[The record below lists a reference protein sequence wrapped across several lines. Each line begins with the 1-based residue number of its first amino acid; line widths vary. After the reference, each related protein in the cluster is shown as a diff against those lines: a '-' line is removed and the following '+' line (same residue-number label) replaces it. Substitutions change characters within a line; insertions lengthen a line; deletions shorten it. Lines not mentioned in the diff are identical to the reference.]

1 LKFDIEINLQ
11 KLKYFNKDVVIQTF
25 YYYFENKCNYL
36 MKQYISSL
44 VLGLDNL
51 IKAIIMKYVNKIFI
65 LFFILGMFSLSA
77 QDDEFRK
84 LDNLAFS
91 VGEKLTFDVKYGF
104 VTAGVAVMEIPK
116 IRKIAKR
123 ETYHITFNVNS
134 VSSFDPF
141 FKVRDRYETYM
152 DVDGLFP
159 WRFEQHV
166 REGSYSRDFS
176 AFFDHRRN
184 LAKTKKGSYD
194 IPENVNDIVSAFY
207 LTRTFNYD
215 TLEVGESFY
224 LENFFKDK
232 VYPLNVVYRG
242 KETVEVEAGT
252 FDCIMIEPLVVEGG
266 LFKSEG
272 SIIIWLTDD
281 EVKMPVKVKS
291 KIIIG
296 SIDAELTKFEGVS
309 KKMTSMVK
317 NNS

>member
-1 LKFDIEINLQ
+1 MKIS
-11 KLKYFNKDVVIQTF
+11 KLIA
-25 YYYFENKCNYL
+25 L
-36 MKQYISSL
+36 IIL
-44 VLGLDNL
+44 LAIGLN
-51 IKAIIMKYVNKIFI
+51 F
-65 LFFILGMFSLSA
+65 A
-77 QDDEFRK
+77 QEKEFRK
-84 LDNLAFS
+84 LENKAFR

-134 VSSFDPF
+134 VESFDPF

-152 DVDGLFP
+152 DVEGLFP
-159 WRFEQHV
+159 WRFEQHI

-184 LAKTKKGSYD
+184 LAKTKKGSYE
-194 IPENVNDIVSAFY
+194 IPDNVNDIVSAFY

-215 TLEVGESFY
+215 TLKAGDSFY

-232 VYPLNVVYRG
+232 VFPLEVMYRG
-242 KETVEVEAGT
+242 KETVSVEAGT
-252 FDCIMIEPLVVEGG
+252 FDCIMVEPLVVEGG

-272 SIIIWLTDD
+272 SIIIWMTDD
-281 EVKMPVKVKS
+281 EARMPVKVKS
-291 KIIIG
+291 KVIIG

-309 KKMTSMVK
+309 KKMVSLK
-317 NNS
+317 KDS